1 MLGPETF
8 EAMLPEIFAGCA
20 HVAPHVREGHLTL
33 LRFLPLALGAAFE
46 AHLKEALS
54 SVLAGLADISEPVR
68 HAALGAGRVF
78 VEEFSHSGPS
88 LDLLLPAIEEALGH
102 ENWRIRVSATEL
114 LGSMMFRIAGTSGKV
129 RVEGGDDDEGIST
142 EAQGA
147 LLTRALGEAR
157 HHDLLASVYALRS
170 DPVMAVRNA
179 AVHIWKTVVANT
191 PRTLRM
197 ILPCL
202 MRRLIAGLS
211 ASAEDRRQTAGKCLG
226 ELVRKLGE
234 RVLPEIFPILRDGLE
249 PSRSAQTR
257 QGVCLGL
264 AEVLGAARK
273 EQLEQF
279 LHADV
284 VPAIRDALCDA
295 DAAVREA
302 AGLAFD
308 ATFRHGGPDTAAAIV
323 PALLSKLG
331 GSDDAALEGLKQV
344 LKAQPKILASVLP
357 KLAAPPIDARRAETL
372 AALAEVAGAALPPH
386 LEALFPPLLAA
397 MASEAEAEAEAAKSA
412 ASAVL
417 RAVPSDAHY
426 LLLPQVLG
434 GARDE
439 RPRVRAA
446 ASALCGAYVSEARCF
461 DEEDDVPRLIE
472 TLVSLF
478 CDADEGVVLA
488 AWTALGAVTGAV
500 AKERQALYLRDVR
513 AAVQGAR
520 EKIRRRLRDAA
531 RDRRRCWCPVCA
543 CPRAWRRWRR
553 CTCRACSPGATR
565 MRARAPR
572 RAYARRRSPPRRPP
586 SSRTS
591 FPSPGRSSACW
602 GTSTLKPFVPQLQT
616 TFVKCL
622 LDPARAVRQRAAA
635 ALGRLVVLQPRVDAL
650 VADLTASLETAGEG
664 GGEEARGARQAT
676 LRAVAGA
683 LAHAGANVK
692 PPTVAAARDAALRLG
707 CDAADDAT
715 RAAAALALAHAA
727 AWLPEEARADL
738 AEQLGATEG
747 GDADAREHRALAL
760 SALARVYPEMVL
772 VSHAS
777 SALNGLARHARD
789 PERERARVAAV
800 LGLGRLA
807 RASAE
812 QNGAACPFLGKV
824 APALARAL
832 RDDGAGARAA
842 AAAALS
848 RLCAASP
855 DAVAPHLGAFVP
867 ALADVAAA
875 DKSKD
880 ARFHADRAVR
890 AALRVRDAE
899 DGLAFAQEALRA
911 GGAAHARARAAVR
924 RGSAAPEGSARGGR
938 RGGSRVRTSSLGGA
952 RRGRGRRRPSRA
964 RGRRR
969 AVSR

>member
-1 MLGPETF
+1 MPH
-8 EAMLPEIFAGCA
+8 APA
-20 HVAPHVREGHLTL
+20 HR
-33 LRFLPLALGAAFE
+33 
-46 AHLKEALS
+46 
-54 SVLAGLADISEPVR
+54 
-68 HAALGAGRVF
+68 
-78 VEEFSHSGPS
+78 
-88 LDLLLPAIEEALGH
+88 
-102 ENWRIRVSATEL
+102 
-114 LGSMMFRIAGTSGKV
+114 
-129 RVEGGDDDEGIST
+129 
-142 EAQGA
+142 
-147 LLTRALGEAR
+147 
-157 HHDLLASVYALRS
+157 
-170 DPVMAVRNA
+170 
-179 AVHIWKTVVANT
+179 
-191 PRTLRM
+191 
-197 ILPCL
+197 
-202 MRRLIAGLS
+202 GLS

-439 RPRVRAA
+439 RPRAA
-446 ASALCGAYVSEARCF
+446 RRPALCGAYVSEAQCF

-520 EKIRRRLRDAA
+520 EKIRRRLRDAGA
-531 RDRRRCWCPVCA
+531 R
-543 CPRAWRRWRR
+543 
-553 CTCRACSPGATR
+553 
-565 MRARAPR
+565 
-572 RAYARRRSPPRRPP
+572 
-586 SSRTS
+586 
-591 FPSPGRSSACW
+591 PSPLLVPGLCLPKGLAPVAQVYLQGVLAGR
-602 GTSTLKPFVPQLQT
+602 
-616 TFVKCL
+616 
-622 LDPARAVRQRAAA
+622 
-635 ALGRLVVLQPRVDAL
+635 
-650 VADLTASLETAGEG
+650 
-664 GGEEARGARQAT
+664 
-676 LRAVAGA
+676 
-683 LAHAGANVK
+683 N
-692 PPTVAAARDAALRLG
+692 
-707 CDAADDAT
+707 
-715 RAAAALALAHAA
+715 
-727 AWLPEEARADL
+727 
-738 AEQLGATEG
+738 
-747 GDADAREHRALAL
+747 ADARERRGGPTRGDALHHGGRRQAARHSHHRAAH
-760 SALARVYPEMVL
+760 P
-772 VSHAS
+772 
-777 SALNGLARHARD
+777 
-789 PERERARVAAV
+789 
-800 LGLGRLA
+800 
-807 RASAE
+807 
-812 QNGAACPFLGKV
+812 
-824 APALARAL
+824 
-832 RDDGAGARAA
+832 
-842 AAAALS
+842 
-848 RLCAASP
+848 
-855 DAVAPHLGAFVP
+855 
-867 ALADVAAA
+867 
-875 DKSKD
+875 
-880 ARFHADRAVR
+880 
-890 AALRVRDAE
+890 
-899 DGLAFAQEALRA
+899 RA
-911 GGAAHARARAAVR
+911 GGQAPRLGEERRARRA
-924 RGSAAPEGSARGGR
+924 GGDDR
-938 RGGSRVRTSSLGGA
+938 
-952 RRGRGRRRPSRA
+952 

-969 AVSR
+969 AQTLRPAAADHVREVPARPGARGPTESRGGAGQAGRAPAARRRARRRPNRVPGNRRRRRRGEGARARARRRCAPSPARWRTPAPTSSRPPSPPRATPRSGSAATPRTTRRARRRRSRSRTPPPGSRRRRAPTWPSSWARRRAATPTRASTARSR

>member
-1 MLGPETF
+1 
-8 EAMLPEIFAGCA
+8 MLPEIFAGCA

-357 KLAAPPIDARRAETL
+357 KLAAPPIDAPVSYTHLTL
-372 AALAEVAGAALPPH
+372 
-386 LEALFPPLLAA
+386 
-397 MASEAEAEAEAAKSA
+397 
-412 ASAVL
+412 
-417 RAVPSDAHY
+417 
-426 LLLPQVLG
+426 
-434 GARDE
+434 
-439 RPRVRAA
+439 
-446 ASALCGAYVSEARCF
+446 
-461 DEEDDVPRLIE
+461 
-472 TLVSLF
+472 
-478 CDADEGVVLA
+478 
-488 AWTALGAVTGAV
+488 
-500 AKERQALYLRDVR
+500 
-513 AAVQGAR
+513 
-520 EKIRRRLRDAA
+520 
-531 RDRRRCWCPVCA
+531 
-543 CPRAWRRWRR
+543 
-553 CTCRACSPGATR
+553 
-565 MRARAPR
+565 
-572 RAYARRRSPPRRPP
+572 
-586 SSRTS
+586 
-591 FPSPGRSSACW
+591 
-602 GTSTLKPFVPQLQT
+602 
-616 TFVKCL
+616 
-622 LDPARAVRQRAAA
+622 
-635 ALGRLVVLQPRVDAL
+635 
-650 VADLTASLETAGEG
+650 
-664 GGEEARGARQAT
+664 
-676 LRAVAGA
+676 
-683 LAHAGANVK
+683 
-692 PPTVAAARDAALRLG
+692 PTKRIV
-707 CDAADDAT
+707 
-715 RAAAALALAHAA
+715 
-727 AWLPEEARADL
+727 
-738 AEQLGATEG
+738 
-747 GDADAREHRALAL
+747 
-760 SALARVYPEMVL
+760 
-772 VSHAS
+772 
-777 SALNGLARHARD
+777 
-789 PERERARVAAV
+789 
-800 LGLGRLA
+800 
-807 RASAE
+807 
-812 QNGAACPFLGKV
+812 
-824 APALARAL
+824 
-832 RDDGAGARAA
+832 
-842 AAAALS
+842 
-848 RLCAASP
+848 
-855 DAVAPHLGAFVP
+855 
-867 ALADVAAA
+867 
-875 DKSKD
+875 
-880 ARFHADRAVR
+880 
-890 AALRVRDAE
+890 
-899 DGLAFAQEALRA
+899 
-911 GGAAHARARAAVR
+911 
-924 RGSAAPEGSARGGR
+924 
-938 RGGSRVRTSSLGGA
+938 
-952 RRGRGRRRPSRA
+952 
-964 RGRRR
+964 
-969 AVSR
+969 